1 MVYNV
6 CFLAKLKNLRQLD
19 ILGNR
24 NVSLGALQVGAAA
37 WIFTNIFFII
47 SSILISYQLIVAR
60 LCLPSLWVGVRQEK
74 YDLY

>member
-37 WIFTNIFFII
+37 
-47 SSILISYQLIVAR
+47 
-60 LCLPSLWVGVRQEK
+60 
-74 YDLY
+74 